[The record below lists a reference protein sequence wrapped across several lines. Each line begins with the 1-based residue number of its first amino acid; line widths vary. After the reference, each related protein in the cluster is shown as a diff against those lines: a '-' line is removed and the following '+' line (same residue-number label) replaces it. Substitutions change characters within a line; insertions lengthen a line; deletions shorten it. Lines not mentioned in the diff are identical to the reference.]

1 MKTKSLIVV
10 LAVLLI
16 GAGFTNAAVVEV
28 AAGTDVLS
36 AAIAAAADGDIIE
49 LTTDGGVY
57 AESSGIS
64 SISNSITI
72 RAAAGLASKPVI
84 RVNTTD
90 YILKLTGVDSRYMFK
105 GLEIDGSNGTDAS
118 VGKYFLRIDNVT
130 PTGKMKVIVD
140 DCVIHHF
147 KDKFIKPYGDCGM
160 DSLVVRNS
168 VLYVGASEGIVFYS
182 GSSSDPAAV
191 IAYGEVSNST
201 FYDIE
206 RECIKG
212 DTYPDGKILV
222 DRITAYNCGDVDGKG
237 MLYFDD
243 WQDVTVKNSIFV
255 KNSYAENFA
264 RLESDA
270 NIFTHNVMWDI
281 ANWEV
286 DNATSVTDTLHA
298 DPQFADAANG
308 DFTLGNLAL
317 LTYADDGGAV
327 GDPRWVPATDE
338 PTVWEVAAGA
348 DVLSAAISAA
358 ADGDIV
364 ELTSDGGVY
373 TESSKFSSI
382 SKSITIRAAEG
393 MINKPILRVA
403 TGGDYIFKLTGTSGV
418 FELDGIEVDGTNG
431 TGSAEA
437 KYVMRIDNLDPAGTL
452 SVKVLNCIVH
462 DFNDKV
468 IKPYANTGMT
478 ALVVDSSVF
487 YNGASEGITLYSGTS
502 SDPAVVIA
510 AASFTNS
517 TFYGFEREAI
527 KGQTYDQTEVLIDR
541 CTFYDCGTVEKKS
554 MLYFRN
560 METIEVKNSIFANNQ
575 NDDSGEEFVDL
586 TSALSSFHHNVM
598 WNIVNREVGNGTVSD
613 TLWIDPAFTDAA
625 NGDFTL
631 GNPALLTYADDGGAV
646 GDPRWA
652 PLEGKA
658 ILTIV
663 VEGSGSVA
671 LNPPGGVYNE
681 GTVVT
686 MTATPAAMWAFDG
699 WSDNVSTFPPKNPV
713 ASITVSENMTVTAY
727 FIPTITKYSVSTNS
741 VGLGHVDVAEFSDFN
756 VEGYFEGD
764 SLVFTAVPDTATWE
778 FGYWVNAAGDS
789 LADDNPLSWIV
800 SADSVFTAK
809 FRSTLP
815 QAALTTSIE
824 GMGSISIDPKP
835 VPGFETYDQGAQ
847 VNLTA
852 VAATGWVFS
861 GWKGDVTQ
869 TEASITVTLAS
880 DMSITAEF
888 AEIAVP
894 NGELLVDDTWD
905 MRDALDFAK
914 NNSQVKLIKLT
925 AIGPFMPTE
934 EDRAEGKLPQLDID
948 FQVKIVGDPALAT
961 KPVIKGWGE
970 GGSEGLFRLRANARL
985 LLENLEIDGDF
996 TPEKKTKYI
1005 FRLDDGQEITV
1016 ALNAENVDFHGT
1028 SEVFLKFYA
1037 LVHADTIRLNNCVVW
1052 DIGKEGI
1059 FDNAAGTSDYIE
1071 ISNST
1076 FHHVAREILRTKSQT
1091 PEVIIDHVTVDNC
1104 GFGNGT
1110 EGDKFGA
1117 FKLEIANKV
1126 AITNTIISNVTNS
1139 AYGYSVRF
1147 YGVESMMDNCL
1158 LFNAPR
1164 VDDNDGSIL
1173 GSDIFWCDPRF
1184 VNADAADYT
1193 LQDASVAYH
1202 LAGDGST
1209 AIGDLKWAT
1218 SSNITDYVALNMTIE
1233 GKGSASLNPEPMAKF
1248 YTPGTV
1254 VNISAVPDSGWVFT
1268 GWSGD
1273 LNSSETSISVTMD
1286 ASKNIT
1292 ANFAEEALGV
1302 KTKMPE
1308 FYKLSQNYPNP
1319 FNPTTQISFGLK
1331 QEGFTT
1337 LTIYDMLGRQV
1348 ATLVNRNMPAGYH
1361 SVEFSGANLPTGMY
1375 IYRLTSGDFFSMKK
1389 MMLMK

>member
-1 MKTKSLIVV
+1 MKTKGLIVV

-16 GAGFTNAAVVEV
+16 GAGFTNAAVVQV

-308 DFTLGNLAL
+308 DFTLGNL
-317 LTYADDGGAV
+317 
-327 GDPRWVPATDE
+327 
-338 PTVWEVAAGA
+338 
-348 DVLSAAISAA
+348 
-358 ADGDIV
+358 
-364 ELTSDGGVY
+364 
-373 TESSKFSSI
+373 
-382 SKSITIRAAEG
+382 
-393 MINKPILRVA
+393 
-403 TGGDYIFKLTGTSGV
+403 
-418 FELDGIEVDGTNG
+418 
-431 TGSAEA
+431 
-437 KYVMRIDNLDPAGTL
+437 
-452 SVKVLNCIVH
+452 
-462 DFNDKV
+462 
-468 IKPYANTGMT
+468 
-478 ALVVDSSVF
+478 
-487 YNGASEGITLYSGTS
+487 
-502 SDPAVVIA
+502 
-510 AASFTNS
+510 
-517 TFYGFEREAI
+517 
-527 KGQTYDQTEVLIDR
+527 
-541 CTFYDCGTVEKKS
+541 
-554 MLYFRN
+554 
-560 METIEVKNSIFANNQ
+560 
-575 NDDSGEEFVDL
+575 
-586 TSALSSFHHNVM
+586 
-598 WNIVNREVGNGTVSD
+598 
-613 TLWIDPAFTDAA
+613 
-625 NGDFTL
+625 
-631 GNPALLTYADDGGAV
+631 ALLTYADDGGAV

-1173 GSDIFWCDPRF
+1173 GSDIFWYDPRF